1 LIEEACNP
9 TRTETL
15 PNEDLVQIKETMKT
29 FYAKY
34 VYAHRASSKEPL
46 TENVRNSM
54 TKNVRSSAYAN
65 LLSPQSKD
73 KRGRNDGQFVRGNQQ
88 ILNFA
93 RDDLSKN
100 SSTKK
105 PAILSQRLGLYI
117 KSIGLISCGEK
128 VGTCWLVTDM
138 LVITCHHV
146 YMSFM
151 EEKARFNNPHLPIE
165 VLFDYFEPGK
175 PERIR
180 KAEVDEEH
188 DPQLESSHLDYK
200 FLRSKECEALKDR
213 KGLGPIVRN
222 RLLHDGLVV
231 IVGHPGG
238 SEMYEEA
245 CVVVSNHSWREILKQ
260 RDEKCKRRNGE
271 FRQRHDADLQIS
283 PGVHMTNENL
293 LRSANRY
300 EEQRCLPY
308 DTTLFSGASGSPV
321 FDLNGNIVAMHTQ
334 GYLLDVEGGKCS
346 VMEFGVQFNAIC
358 ENLRERNL
366 LEQFFPN
373 YDLEHHEERMD
384 EG

>member
-1 LIEEACNP
+1 
-9 TRTETL
+9 
-15 PNEDLVQIKETMKT
+15 
-29 FYAKY
+29 
-34 VYAHRASSKEPL
+34 
-46 TENVRNSM
+46 
-54 TKNVRSSAYAN
+54 
-65 LLSPQSKD
+65 
-73 KRGRNDGQFVRGNQQ
+73 VRGNQK

-100 SSTKK
+100 ASTKK
-105 PAILSQRLGLYI
+105 PAILFRRLCPYI
-117 KSIGLISCGEK
+117 KSIGRISCGEK
-128 VGTCWLVTDM
+128 AGTCWLVTDM

-151 EEKARFNNPHLPIE
+151 EEREHTNNPHLPIE

-180 KAEVDEEH
+180 KVEVDEER

-200 FLRSKECEALKDR
+200 VLRLKECEALKDR
-213 KGLGPIVRN
+213 EGLGPIVRN
-222 RLLHDGLVV
+222 RLLQDGLVV

-238 SEMYEEA
+238 SEMHEET

-260 RDEKCKRRNGE
+260 RGEKCERRNEE
-271 FRQRHDADLQIS
+271 FQHNADLQIS
-283 PGVHMTNENL
+283 PGVHMTNDDL

-300 EEQRCLPY
+300 QEQGCLPY

-321 FDLNGNIVAMHTQ
+321 FDLNGNIVAMHTH
-334 GYLLDVEGGKCS
+334 GYRLDVEGEKYS
-346 VMEFGVQFNAIC
+346 LMEFGVQFSAIC

-373 YDLEHHEERMD
+373 YDLEHHEERMI